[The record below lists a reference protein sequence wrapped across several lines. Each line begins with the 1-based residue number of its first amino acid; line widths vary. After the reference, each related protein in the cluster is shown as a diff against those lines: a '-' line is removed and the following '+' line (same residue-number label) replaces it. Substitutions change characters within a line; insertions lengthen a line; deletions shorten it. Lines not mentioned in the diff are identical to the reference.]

1 MIILMLQ
8 QKISRLNYFI
18 IWYQKIINKYLLIRI
33 IKKKIQQNKFIKK
46 LYIDDDDDSIKILYI
61 NIIITELIN
70 RII

>member
-1 MIILMLQ
+1 MLQ